1 MFSLTKKN
9 NAIDTGMTLSSIA
22 HQRLQQQHIA
32 QFDFEKPEDVVSW
45 MGAMQAQDY
54 LGALWGVGLRTKNTS
69 EAAIEK
75 ALADRT
81 IIRTWPMRGTLHFV
95 APADARWMLKTFTPR
110 VIARSAGIY
119 RQVGLDKKIFTK
131 SAKLLVAAL
140 EGGKQLTRKEVYEV
154 LERGKIAATDMRGL
168 HILGHL
174 AQEGLI
180 CFGARKGKQPT
191 FTLLEEWIPAVKAKA
206 DDAAMAEFT
215 LRYFTS
221 HGPATVQDYAWWTGL
236 TATEAKA
243 AHELVKSS
251 LVSETIQGI
260 TYWMTSDHVATKT
273 KSTGVYLLPGFD
285 EYLVG
290 YTNRTPAI
298 DTTRFKQ
305 IAGNGNGIL
314 SSTIVINSQVVGTWK
329 RTIQKETV
337 TIETNPFE
345 SFTKTQKSA
354 ITAAA
359 KRYSKFL
366 DLEVQV
372 G

>member
-1 MFSLTKKN
+1 
-9 NAIDTGMTLSSIA
+9 MTLSSIA

-32 QFDFEKPEDVVSW
+32 QPDFEKPEDVVSW

-54 LGALWGVGLRTKNTS
+54 LGALWAVGLRMKNTR
-69 EAAIEK
+69 EADIEE
-75 ALADRT
+75 ALANRT

-131 SAKLLVAAL
+131 SAKLLTAAL

-154 LERGKIAATDMRGL
+154 LERGKVSATSMRGL

-180 CFGARKGKQPT
+180 CFGARNGKQPT
-191 FTLLEEWIPAVKAKA
+191 FTLLEEWIPPVKEQAA
-206 DDAAMAEFT
+206 DVAMAEFT

-221 HGPATVQDYAWWTGL
+221 HGPATVPDFAWWTGL
-236 TATEAKA
+236 SATEAKA

-251 LVSETIQGI
+251 LVSETVQGI
-260 TYWMTSDHVATKT
+260 TYWMTGDSAATQT
-273 KSTGVYLLPGFD
+273 KSPGVYLLPGFD

-298 DTTRFKQ
+298 DIARFKQ

-329 RTIQKETV
+329 RTIQKDTV
-337 TIETNPFE
+337 TIETKPFE
-345 SFTKTQKSA
+345 SFNKTQKSA
-354 ITAAA
+354 IAAAA
-359 KRYSKFL
+359 KRYSKFVGL
-366 DLEVQV
+366 DVRID
-372 G
+372 

>member
-1 MFSLTKKN
+1 
-9 NAIDTGMTLSSIA
+9 MTLSSIA

-32 QFDFEKPEDVVSW
+32 QADFNKPEDVVSW
-45 MGAMQAQDY
+45 MGAIQAQDY
-54 LGALWGVGLRTKNTS
+54 LGSLWAVGLRMKNAS
-69 EAAIEK
+69 EADIEN
-75 ALADRT
+75 ALANRR

-95 APADARWMLKTFTPR
+95 APADVRWMLKTFTPR
-110 VIARSAGIY
+110 IIAKSAGIY
-119 RQVGLDKKIFTK
+119 RQSGLDKKIFTK
-131 SAKLLVAAL
+131 SAKLLVAAM

-154 LERGKIAATDMRGL
+154 LEHGKVTATDTRGL

-180 CFGARKGKQPT
+180 CFGPRQGKQPT
-191 FTLLEEWIPAVKAKA
+191 FTLLEEWIPPVKTKA
-206 DDAAMAEFT
+206 DDEAMASFT

-221 HGPATVQDYAWWTGL
+221 HGPATIQDYAWWTGL

-243 AHELVKSS
+243 AHELVKPS
-251 LVSETIQGI
+251 LISETVQGI
-260 TYWMTSDHVATKT
+260 TYWMTNDSATAKT

-285 EYLVG
+285 EYLMG

-314 SSTIVINSQVVGTWK
+314 SSTIVINSQVTGTWK
-329 RTIQKETV
+329 RTIRKNKVTVET
-337 TIETNPFE
+337 TPFE
-345 SFTKTQKSA
+345 SFNKTQENA

-359 KRYSKFL
+359 KRYGKFL
-366 DLEVQV
+366 GNISVEVR
-372 G
+372 

>member
-1 MFSLTKKN
+1 
-9 NAIDTGMTLSSIA
+9 MTLTSIA
-22 HQRLQQQHIA
+22 QQRLQQQHIA
-32 QFDFEKPEDVVSW
+32 QADFEKPEDVVSW
-45 MGAMQAQDY
+45 MGAIQAQDY
-54 LGALWGVGLRTKNTS
+54 LGALWAIGLRMKDATETD
-69 EAAIEK
+69 IEN
-75 ALADRT
+75 ALANRK

-110 VIARSAGIY
+110 IIAKAAGIY
-119 RQVGLDKKIFTK
+119 RQAGLDKKIFTK

-140 EGGKQLTRKEVYEV
+140 EGGKQLTRKDIYEV
-154 LERGKIAATDMRGL
+154 LERGKITATNTRGL

-180 CFGARKGKQPT
+180 CFGPREGKQPT
-191 FTLLEEWIPAVKAKA
+191 FALLEEWIPPVKAQA
-206 DDAAMAEFT
+206 DDEAMAAFT

-221 HGPATVQDYAWWTGL
+221 HGPATIQDFAWWTGL

-251 LVSETIQGI
+251 LQSETIQGI
-260 TYWMTSDHVATKT
+260 TYWITNKGVEAKS

-285 EYLVG
+285 EYLMG

-305 IAGNGNGIL
+305 IAGTGNGIL
-314 SSTIVINSQVVGTWK
+314 SSTIVINSQVTGTWK
-329 RTIQKETV
+329 RTIQKNKV
-337 TIETNPFE
+337 SIETTPFD
-345 SFTKTQKSA
+345 SFNKTQKAA
-354 ITAAA
+354 IAAAA
-359 KRYSKFL
+359 KRYTKFL
-366 DLEVQV
+366 GLE

>member
-1 MFSLTKKN
+1 
-9 NAIDTGMTLSSIA
+9 MTLSSIA

-32 QFDFEKPEDVVSW
+32 KNDFEKPEDVVSW

-54 LGALWGVGLRTKNTS
+54 LGALWAIGLRMKNTS
-69 EAAIEK
+69 EADIEK
-75 ALADRT
+75 ALADRA

-110 VIARSAGIY
+110 VIARAAGIY

-131 SAKLLVAAL
+131 SAKLLTAAL
-140 EGGKQLTRKEVYEV
+140 AGGKQLTRKEIYEV
-154 LERGKIAATDMRGL
+154 LERGKVTATEMRGL

-180 CFGARKGKQPT
+180 CFGARNGKQPT
-191 FTLLEEWIPAVKAKA
+191 FTLLEEWIPPVKEQP
-206 DDAAMAEFT
+206 DDIAMAEFT

-221 HGPATVQDYAWWTGL
+221 HGPATVQDFVWWTGL

-260 TYWMTSDHVATKT
+260 TYWMTSDSAASKA

-285 EYLVG
+285 EYLMG

-298 DTTRFKQ
+298 DTKRFKQ
-305 IAGNGNGIL
+305 ISGTGNGIL
-314 SSTIVINSQVVGTWK
+314 SSTIVVNSQITGTWK
-329 RTIQKETV
+329 RTIKKDTV
-337 TIETNPFE
+337 IIEAKPFE
-345 SFTKTQKSA
+345 SFNKTEKSA
-354 ITAAA
+354 IATAA
-359 KRYSKFL
+359 KRYGKFL
-366 DLEVQV
+366 DLDTVID
-372 G
+372 

>member
-1 MFSLTKKN
+1 
-9 NAIDTGMTLSSIA
+9 MTLSSIA

-32 QFDFEKPEDVVSW
+32 QADFEKPEDVVSW

-54 LGALWGVGLRTKNTS
+54 LGALWAVGLRTKNAS
-69 EAAIEK
+69 EADIENAIANRK
-75 ALADRT
+75 

-110 VIARSAGIY
+110 IIAKAASIY
-119 RQVGLDKKIFTK
+119 RQAGLDKKIFTK

-154 LERGKIAATDMRGL
+154 LERGKITATETRGL

-180 CFGARKGKQPT
+180 CLGPRNGKQPT
-191 FTLLEEWIPAVKAKA
+191 FTLLEEWIPPVKAKA
-206 DDAAMAEFT
+206 DDEAMAAFT

-236 TATEAKA
+236 SATEAKA

-251 LVSETIQGI
+251 LISETIEGI
-260 TYWMTSDHVATKT
+260 TYWMTSKGTEAKAKA
-273 KSTGVYLLPGFD
+273 KSAGVYLLPGFD
-285 EYLVG
+285 EYLMG

-305 IAGNGNGIL
+305 IAGTGNGIL
-314 SSTIVINSQVVGTWK
+314 NATVVINSQVAGTWK
-329 RTIQKETV
+329 RTLQKNKV
-337 TIETNPFE
+337 TIETAPFD
-345 SFTKTQKSA
+345 SFNKTQQSA
-354 ITAAA
+354 IATAAR
-359 KRYSKFL
+359 RYGKFL
-366 DLEVQV
+366 GIDVMF
-372 G
+372 

>member
-1 MFSLTKKN
+1 
-9 NAIDTGMTLSSIA
+9 MTLASIA

-32 QFDFEKPEDVVSW
+32 PADFEKPEDVVSW

-54 LGALWGVGLRTKNTS
+54 LGALWAVGVRMKNGS
-69 EAAIEK
+69 EADIEK
-75 ALADRT
+75 ALANRK

-110 VIARSAGIY
+110 VIAKSASIY
-119 RQVGLDKKIFTK
+119 RQAELDKKIFTK

-154 LERGKIAATDMRGL
+154 LERGKITATETRGL

-180 CFGARKGKQPT
+180 CLGARNGKQPT
-191 FTLLEEWIPAVKAKA
+191 FTLLEEWIPPVKAKA
-206 DDAAMAEFT
+206 HDEAMAEFT

-221 HGPATVQDYAWWTGL
+221 HGPATIQDFAWWTGL

-251 LVSETIQGI
+251 LVSETIQDI
-260 TYWMTSDHVATKT
+260 TYWMTNDTAATKT

-285 EYLVG
+285 EYLMG

-298 DTTRFKQ
+298 DTVRFKK
-305 IAGNGNGIL
+305 IAGTGNGIL
-314 SSTIVINSQVVGTWK
+314 SSTIVINSQVAGTWK
-329 RTIQKETV
+329 RTLQKNKV
-337 TIETNPFE
+337 TIETTPFE
-345 SFTKTQKSA
+345 SFNKTQKSA
-354 ITAAA
+354 IAAAA
-359 KRYSKFL
+359 KRYGNFL
-366 DLEVQV
+366 DVDVNLC
-372 G
+372 